1 VNVFANAIG
10 TSLTLTPGPFTS
22 SDGNPLTL
30 VESDTATG
38 EDLDLDVGTVATPE
52 PTSLLLGATAAPL
65 ALGRRRRRT
74 GAATTA

>member
-52 PTSLLLGATAAPL
+52 PTSLLLAGLAAAPL
-65 ALGRRRRRT
+65 ALGRRRR
-74 GAATTA
+74 TALMA